1 MNHIDGSSRQS
12 VSVSL
17 ASLLDHLDGDLDGLG
32 QEDDEQHKHQQDQ
45 GHQDG
50 WMRREKVV
58 NSQKDC
64 ATDNTH
70 NQYLSRNKCI
80 KQHYRATTRTSNTL
94 LILSMYIGTYTKTSV
109 HTCCQPSLLDVG
121 IGGD

>member
-45 GHQDG
+45 GHQNG
-50 WMRREKVV
+50 WMRREK
-58 NSQKDC
+58 
-64 ATDNTH
+64 A
-70 NQYLSRNKCI
+70 
-80 KQHYRATTRTSNTL
+80 ATTHKRT
-94 LILSMYIGTYTKTSV
+94 V
-109 HTCCQPSLLDVG
+109 Q
-121 IGGD
+121 